1 MVTISGDHSHH
12 HSKKQSMSVF
22 PLYPSECIVSEKI
35 DVIILV
41 ILKAHHTLTAVS
53 HSGTLHV
60 SVRLS
65 VDPYLLF

>member
-1 MVTISGDHSHH
+1 
-12 HSKKQSMSVF
+12 MSVF
-22 PLYPSECIVSEKI
+22 PLYPSEYIVSEKL

-41 ILKAHHTLTAVS
+41 VLKANHTLTAVS
-53 HSGTLHV
+53 HNGILHV